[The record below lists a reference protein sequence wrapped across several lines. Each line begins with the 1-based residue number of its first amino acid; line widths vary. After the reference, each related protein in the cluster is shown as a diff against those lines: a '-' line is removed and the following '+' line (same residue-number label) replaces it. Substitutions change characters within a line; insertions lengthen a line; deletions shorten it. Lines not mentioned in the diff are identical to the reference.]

1 LTNAGVYTAEVEV
14 GEGRGGDFIKS
25 LTLSYLVAALLLGA
39 LVYFA
44 GVWSVL
50 ANTRLLDVLVSGGIV
65 RQHDVHMGF
74 VDGLPDPELLLLTQD
89 AIDWRLVGGVVAL
102 YFVFWG
108 IKSFQFHRISR
119 FMGMSGSL
127 SEHSSAYLYGSGLNI
142 LWPFRLGNAAVVA
155 SCAARAE
162 SSTRAG
168 AAIYAAEVFVLFEVF
183 VFGLI
188 GLGLNGWTTWL
199 GELFWALVIAL
210 TAFLIVRRARP
221 GGVWI
226 PGRASASDKKLLIRR
241 FAESP
246 STLAAIAALSLLA
259 FLIDDVTP
267 YLMSQAF
274 TNDFVILNVPFPVI
288 QMGVVA
294 GYIARQISITPG
306 GIGQFEWGFAAAL
319 VMAGVGLPEAATIAL
334 LESAVRHG
342 TGLFLFGTVMV
353 WKGAHTHMSEVMPRV
368 LASPAQA
375 HGQA

>member
-1 LTNAGVYTAEVEV
+1 MAELEV
-14 GEGRGGDFIKS
+14 SEGRGGDFIKS
-25 LTLSYLVAALLLGA
+25 LTLSYLVGALLLGA

-44 GVWSVL
+44 GVWKVL
-50 ANTRLLDVLVSGGIV
+50 ANTRLLDVLISGGIV
-65 RQHDVHMGF
+65 RQHDEQLGF
-74 VDGLPDPELLLLTQD
+74 VDGLPDPELFLLTQD

-102 YFVFWG
+102 YFLFWG
-108 IKSFQFHRISR
+108 IKSLQFHRISR

-127 SEHSSAYLYGSGLNI
+127 SQHTGAYLYGSGLSI

-155 SCAARAE
+155 SCTARAE
-162 SSTRAG
+162 SATRAG

-199 GELFWALVIAL
+199 GELFWAVVIAV
-210 TAFLIVRRARP
+210 TAFLVVRRARP

-226 PGRASASDKKLLIRR
+226 PGRASSEDRKMLIRR

-246 STLAAIAALSLLA
+246 STLATIAALSLMA

-274 TNDFVILNVPFPVI
+274 TNDFVILNVPFAVI

-342 TGLFLFGTVMV
+342 TGLFLFGAVIL
-353 WKGAHTHMSEVMPRV
+353 WKGAHTNMRKVIPMV
-368 LASPAQA
+368 LASPQEA
-375 HGQA
+375 HGRA